1 MFKSCYQGG
10 VYVEIFSAQGK
21 DPAAKWA
28 QSGKVQR
35 IFDKGV
41 KSYVYMLEGGPST
54 KMQVPRDERQG
65 LCLTQQFV
73 VLQLSVPLGVGFNV
87 QILATDTLNNKRR
100 IFLSSAHR
108 DISHTPLHT
117 RLPLGMMTRGQWV
130 NLAINVSSIVSGVFS
145 STFKSIE
152 LICISASCKLR
163 KVFTMRHQP
172 HNTNT
177 GIYAPSYDGPTETI
191 PKACCLNVGTTTQVI
206 DMAVI
211 RQWVENQ
218 QPKVQR
224 ETVTKSAPQNPLL
237 RARPSPRKV
246 HSAEN
251 QRKGS
256 LETVAK
262 QKTTVTKT
270 KRQTKQQRLQQQSA
284 ANAAQNNTRGA
295 VMSRGVVTS
304 RGAVTSRDNDV
315 TPPDQGISA
324 RGLTERARDEL
335 RIREG
340 TLVVNGGNV
349 NNNTN
354 DKADNT
360 NAYSVGYSN
369 TNSVGA
375 NNSVQVW
382 PATNVTDTPDTIKHS
397 TPNAL
402 MDKVNLDVSFN
413 TVQSPV
419 DMIPASNASI
429 NNSNNHINNSN
440 MIKDIADGNITFRSS
455 SSSQCSRNTPQRSH
469 RFTKVKS
476 RHSHEPSYSISTP
489 SRRSREVQDTGKTEK
504 VYNSKD
510 YEDDNPF
517 AASDEDLKYR
527 MKAAAI
533 YNGELQESFD
543 MSIASRKSKRSH
555 GVGPGTADQS
565 DDSEIEEKLGEDTD
579 TSSSDATVL
588 SHAQEVLLGS
598 VGHKSFLQDSI
609 GKTYESRNTD
619 RPYSPP
625 ICYPD
630 ELIRQATLPQHTSTN
645 NPGTIEEDSGEE
657 ELDLL
662 YDPVLNCYYDPKT
675 CKYYELA

>member
-117 RLPLGMMTRGQWV
+117 RLPMGMMTRGQWV
-130 NLAINVSSIVSGVFS
+130 NLAINVSSIVTGVFS
-145 STFKSIE
+145 TTFKSIE
-152 LICISASCKLR
+152 LICISANCKLR

-177 GIYAPSYDGPTETI
+177 GLYSPSYDGPTETI
-191 PKACCLNVGTTTQVI
+191 PKACTLNVGTTTQVI

-218 QPKVQR
+218 QPKIQR
-224 ETVTKSAPQNPLL
+224 EAVTKSAPQNPLL
-237 RARPSPRKV
+237 RSRPVPRNA
-246 HSAEN
+246 HSAEH
-251 QRKGS
+251 QRKLQSS
-256 LETVAK
+256 LDSASKQKSTVA
-262 QKTTVTKT
+262 KT
-270 KRQTKQQRLQQQSA
+270 KRQTKQQRLQQQTA
-284 ANAAQNNTRGA
+284 ANAAQRKTSGE
-295 VMSRGVVTS
+295 VTS
-304 RGAVTSRDNDV
+304 RGEDAKMQDHYAA
-315 TPPDQGISA
+315 PPEQKVAA
-324 RGLTERARDEL
+324 RGLAGHAREEL
-335 RIREG
+335 RVREG
-340 TLVVNGGNV
+340 TLVINGANRNSKV
-349 NNNTN
+349 NNTN
-354 DKADNT
+354 NH
-360 NAYSVGYSN
+360 
-369 TNSVGA
+369 NSAGDVGA
-375 NNSVQVW
+375 QVRTESE
-382 PATNVTDTPDTIKHS
+382 ATDSIKHS
-397 TPNAL
+397 TPNPL
-402 MDKVNLDVSFN
+402 MDRVLDVSFD
-413 TVQSPV
+413 TIQSHV
-419 DMIPASNASI
+419 NLLQQGSNPDNI
-429 NNSNNHINNSN
+429 DNNVVGNRN
-440 MIKDIADGNITFRSS
+440 MIKDIADGNVTFRSS
-455 SSSQCSRNTPQRSH
+455 SSSQRSSTTPGRSH
-469 RFTKVKS
+469 RVTRV
-476 RHSHEPSYSISTP
+476 TT
-489 SRRSREVQDTGKTEK
+489 RRSREPSHSTSTSRRDPLNTSK

-510 YEDDNPF
+510 YEDQDDNPF

-527 MKAAAI
+527 MKALAL
-533 YNGELQESFD
+533 YNGDLDESFD
-543 MSIASRKSKRSH
+543 MSVVSRRSRRSH
-555 GVGPGTADQS
+555 GVGPGGVDQS
-565 DDSEIEEKLGEDTD
+565 DDEIEEKLGEDTD

-588 SHAQEVLLGS
+588 SHAQEVLLSGS
-598 VGHKSFLQDSI
+598 VGHTSFLQDSI
-609 GKTYESRNTD
+609 GKNYESRLTD
-619 RPYSPP
+619 RAYSPP

-630 ELIRQATLPQHTSTN
+630 ELTRQATLPQHTTTLN

-662 YDPVLNCYYDPKT
+662 YDPVLNCYFDPKT